1 VILGAGFRASSLLF
15 PSMRRELYSWSPEG
29 NAPMSSRRLLINLAQ
44 RYPGLIF
51 FSVLSGFSGALFNGV
66 GTALIIPVLLNFLGQ
81 PVNAK
86 GTPSVIH
93 ALLSPFGTE
102 AGNQNLLMMT
112 IAILVLLLLKNVAAY
127 ANALLSGSLKR
138 TMSND
143 LREQGLRL
151 LLDVDI
157 DFFVKTGIGDIINQL
172 NNEIARAAS
181 AIATLT
187 RAVTVT
193 ITALVF
199 VGLLLSLSWQLTI
212 ISTVLLAVVA
222 LVNQYSLGQSKQ
234 FGRQLSETSKIYSTS
249 VLDLLSGMRLVRCT
263 ANEAIEFTRL
273 RQLVYD
279 REQAEFKAQAVSA
292 MIEPMSEMTGVVA
305 LLLIVFIGRTFLST
319 QVEALSAVLLTYL
332 FLLFRTLPLIAQ
344 LNSARSQ
351 LANITPSIEIA
362 HEFLRQDNKPF
373 MQNGSI
379 PFAGLQTGIHFNHLS
394 LAYPGQKKLVLKDV
408 DLYLPKNTTLA
419 LVGASGAGKSTLAD
433 LLPRFYDPTAG
444 SILLDGEDLRN
455 LDFKSL
461 RRSMG
466 IVSQD
471 TFLFNATIRENI
483 AYGNCNATDSQVFE
497 AAKQANAYDFIMQ
510 LPQRFETQIGDRGV
524 LLSGGQRQ
532 RLAIARA
539 LLQNP
544 EILILDEATSA
555 LDTVS
560 ERLVQ
565 EAIDNLSRDRTTLVI
580 AHRLSTVQK
589 ADQIAVMN
597 QGQVVEL
604 GTHKELLDQKGYYAR
619 LCEMQFSDKA
629 QVKFELN
636 QTKLAKTSYQFRTLL
651 NGLIGSL
658 GLMIDGTVNS
668 PEEQREYTQGAYY
681 SALNL
686 IKSLESLEHDSAS
699 SKAAEPLFARTVP
712 ALPIASKA

>member
-1 VILGAGFRASSLLF
+1 
-15 PSMRRELYSWSPEG
+15 
-29 NAPMSSRRLLINLAQ
+29 MSSRRLLINLAQ
-44 RYPGLIF
+44 RYPGLIC

-81 PVNAK
+81 SVNTK
-86 GTPSVIH
+86 GMPPIIH
-93 ALLSPFGTE
+93 ALLSPFGTDS
-102 AGNQNLLMMT
+102 GNQNLLLMT

-127 ANALLSGSLKR
+127 VNALLSGSLKR

-143 LREQGLRL
+143 LRERGLRL

-172 NNEIARAAS
+172 NNEIARASS

-187 RAVTVT
+187 RAVTVS

-199 VGLLLSLSWQLTI
+199 VGLLLALSWQLTI
-212 ISTVLLAVVA
+212 ISTGLLAVVA

-234 FGRQLSETSKIYSTS
+234 FGKQLSETSKIYSTS

-263 ANEAIEFTRL
+263 ANEANEFTRL
-273 RQLVYD
+273 RQLVHD

-292 MIEPMSEMTGVVA
+292 MIEPLSEMTGVVA
-305 LLLIVFIGRTFLST
+305 LLLIVFIGRTFLSS

-362 HEFLRQDNKPF
+362 YEFLRQDNKPF

-379 PFAGLQTGIHFNHLS
+379 PFAGLQTGIHFDRLS
-394 LAYPGQKKLVLKDV
+394 LTYPGQKKPVLKEV

-433 LLPRFYDPTAG
+433 LLPRFYDPSAG
-444 SILLDGEDLRN
+444 RILLDGEDLRN

-483 AYGNCNATDSQVFE
+483 AYGNCDATDSQVFE

-604 GTHKELLDQKGYYAR
+604 GTHQALLDQKGYYAR
-619 LCEMQFSDKA
+619 LCEMQFNDKA
-629 QVKFELN
+629 QIKFELT

-658 GLMIDGTVNS
+658 GLMIDGTIDS
-668 PEEQREYTQGAYY
+668 PEEQQEYTQGAYY

-686 IKSLESLEHDSAS
+686 IKSLETLEHDSAS
-699 SKAAEPLFARTVP
+699 RKAAEQLFDGETAP
-712 ALPIASKA
+712 ALPLGSKA

>member
-1 VILGAGFRASSLLF
+1 
-15 PSMRRELYSWSPEG
+15 
-29 NAPMSSRRLLINLAQ
+29 MSSRLLVNLAQ
-44 RYPGLIF
+44 RYPRLICL
-51 FSVLSGFSGALFNGV
+51 SVLFGFSGALFNGI

-81 PVNAK
+81 PINLK
-86 GTPSVIH
+86 GTPSLIQ
-93 ALLSPFGTE
+93 ALLSPFG
-102 AGNQNLLMMT
+102 AASNQNLLPMAG
-112 IAILVLLLLKNVAAY
+112 AIVVLLLLKNLAAY
-127 ANALLSGSLKR
+127 ANGLVAGALKR
-138 TMSND
+138 TMTNH

-151 LLDVDI
+151 LLEVDI
-157 DFFVKTGIGDIINQL
+157 DFFVKTGIGDIINRL
-172 NNEIARAAS
+172 NNEISRAAS
-181 AIATLT
+181 AIAILT
-187 RAVTVT
+187 RTVTVA

-199 VGLLLSLSWQLTI
+199 VGLLLALSSQLTV
-212 ISTVLLAVVA
+212 ISTMLLAIVA
-222 LVNQYSLGQSKQ
+222 LVNQYSIGQSKR
-234 FGRQLSETSKIYSTS
+234 FGKQLSETSKTYSTS

-263 ANEAIEFTRL
+263 ASEKAEFQRL
-273 RQLVYD
+273 QRLICD
-279 REQAEFKAQAVSA
+279 REQAEFKAQQVSA
-292 MIEPMSEMTGVVA
+292 LIEPISEMTGVVA
-305 LLLIVFIGRTFLST
+305 LLLIVCIGRAFLTT

-351 LANITPSIEIA
+351 LANVSPSIEIA
-362 HEFLRQDNKPF
+362 SDFLRRDNKPF
-373 MQNGSI
+373 MNNGLL
-379 PFAGLQTGIHFNHLS
+379 PFTALKEGIHFNQIS
-394 LAYPGQKKLVLKDV
+394 LTYPGQQKPVLRSV
-408 DLYLPKNTTLA
+408 NLHLPKNTTLA

-433 LLPRFYDPTAG
+433 LLPRFYDPSSG
-444 SILLDGEDLRN
+444 SILIDGKDLRT

-483 AYGNCNATDSQVFE
+483 AYGNPNATDTEVFA
-497 AAKQANAYDFIMQ
+497 AAKQANAYEFITQ
-510 LPQRFETQIGDRGV
+510 LPQGFATQIGDRGV

-589 ADQIAVMN
+589 ADQIAVME

-604 GTHKELLDQKGYYAR
+604 GTHSELLKKGGYYTR
-619 LCEMQFSDKA
+619 LCKLQFSDQA
-629 QVKFELN
+629 QHKVELS
-636 QTKLAKTSYQFRTLL
+636 QTQLAKTSYQFRTLL
-651 NGLIGSL
+651 SSLIGSL
-658 GLMIDGTVNS
+658 GLMIDGTVES
-668 PEEQREYTQGAYY
+668 PEEQQEYTKGAYY

-686 IKSLESLEHDSAS
+686 IKSLESLEHQKRFSGGVELS
-699 SKAAEPLFARTVP
+699 SPEHGVETDETQTP
-712 ALPIASKA
+712 AISY